1 MTMNVSVGERWEAF
15 VADIVKAG
23 RYSSA
28 SEVMREGLR
37 LVEEREERLAWL
49 RDKVNASI
57 ERGGANNPAE
67 VRRRLAAV
75 AQELEG
81 QGY

>member
-57 ERGGANNPAE
+57 ERGGANNHAE

-75 AQELEG
+75 AQELED